1 LPLEACVL
9 RLAARSLRFA
19 ACRCRLPLAAKKMSI
34 KEEQDAIIEDFSFF
48 TDWMDKY
55 EYIIQLGKELPLI
68 EEQYKTE
75 HNLIKGCQSRVWL
88 HAEFNDGKLL
98 FTADSDAIITK
109 GLVGMVI
116 RVLSGHSPKEIVDAE
131 IYFIDA
137 IGLKDHLSAT
147 RSNGLLSMLKQI
159 KLYALALQAKS
170 LQP

>member
-1 LPLEACVL
+1 VNY
-9 RLAARSLRFA
+9 
-19 ACRCRLPLAAKKMSI
+19 KINMTI
-34 KEEQDAIIEDFSFF
+34 KEEQDAIVEDFSFF
-48 TDWMDKY
+48 SDWMDKY

-75 HNLIKGCQSRVWL
+75 DNLIKGCQSRVWL
-88 HAEFNDGKLL
+88 HAEFTDGKLL

-109 GLVGMVI
+109 GLVAMVI
-116 RVLSGHSPKEIVDAE
+116 RVLSGHSPKEIVDAD

-137 IGLKDHLSAT
+137 IGLKDHLSPT

>member
-1 LPLEACVL
+1 L

-19 ACRCRLPLAAKKMSI
+19 ACRLPLAAKKMSI

-75 HNLIKGCQSRVWL
+75 DNLIKGCQSRVWL